1 VIKESSNKKSP
12 QKTSKVRISNRF
24 RGFIKGLFAKWAGYF
39 RTSPEAHPKEGPTAV
54 KDFFSMMEKLQG
66 MFESDDVEV
75 ITNDGQSVRGRIDNL
90 RSTQPF
96 SKPAVKITSADG
108 KIHKILFADI
118 KDVIDHRK
126 K

>member
-1 VIKESSNKKSP
+1 M
-12 QKTSKVRISNRF
+12 
-24 RGFIKGLFAKWAGYF
+24 
-39 RTSPEAHPKEGPTAV
+39 SPEEGSTKEGNTAV

-66 MFESDDVEV
+66 MFDSDDVEV
-75 ITNDGQSVRGRIDNL
+75 ITNDGRSIRGRIDNL

-108 KIHKILFADI
+108 KITKILFADI
-118 KDVIDHRK
+118 QDVIDHRK